1 MIEVTLSR
9 TLTLT
14 LILTARRPSL
24 TLLPTLTPI
33 LSLSLCHRRCLDK
46 NVSPHQPP
54 LQEETARDPTHQEET
69 ARGRCHQRETITS
82 HHVHHISTQN
92 GRHLLARRGKDPN
105 HLEKMQ
111 RDRFL
116 RRRSRGSQNP
126 KTEEASSCAT
136 TLTGQYHREN
146 QPLATETRKFFLL
159 EFLRSYPGPWVKR
172 R

>member
-1 MIEVTLSR
+1 MIEVTLS
-9 TLTLT
+9 LT
-14 LILTARRPSL
+14 LILILRARRPSR
-24 TLLPTLTPI
+24 TLLATLTPI

-46 NVSPHQPP
+46 NVSPHQLPP
-54 LQEETARDPTHQEET
+54 QEEIARGQPHQEET

-111 RDRFL
+111 RDRYL

-126 KTEEASSCAT
+126 KTEEVSSCAT

-146 QPLATETRKFFLL
+146 QRLATETRKLFLL
-159 EFLRSYPGPWVKR
+159 EFPQSYPAPRVKR

>member
-9 TLTLT
+9 TLILI

-54 LQEETARDPTHQEET
+54 RQEEI
-69 ARGRCHQRETITS
+69 ARGRCHQRVTITS
-82 HHVHHISTQN
+82 HHFHHISTQN
-92 GRHLLARRGKDPN
+92 DRHLLARRGKDPN

-111 RDRFL
+111 RDRYL

-146 QPLATETRKFFLL
+146 QRLATETRKFFLL
-159 EFLRSYPGPWVKR
+159 EFPQSFPAPRVKR

>member
-1 MIEVTLSR
+1 MIEVTLS
-9 TLTLT
+9 LT
-14 LILTARRPSL
+14 LILILRARRPSL

-46 NVSPHQPP
+46 NVSPRQLP
-54 LQEETARDPTHQEET
+54 LQEET

-82 HHVHHISTQN
+82 PHVHHISTQN
-92 GRHLLARRGKDPN
+92 GQHLLARRGKDPN

-116 RRRSRGSQNP
+116 RRRSRGSQNQ
-126 KTEEASSCAT
+126 KTEEVSSCAT

-159 EFLRSYPGPWVKR
+159 EFPQSYPDPWVKR

>member
-9 TLTLT
+9 TLTLI

-54 LQEETARDPTHQEET
+54 HQEEI
-69 ARGRCHQRETITS
+69 ARGRCHQREIITS

-111 RDRFL
+111 RDRYL
-116 RRRSRGSQNP
+116 QRRSRGSQNP

-146 QPLATETRKFFLL
+146 QRLATETRKFFLL
-159 EFLRSYPGPWVKR
+159 EFPQSYPAPWVKR

>member
-9 TLTLT
+9 TLI
-14 LILTARRPSL
+14 LILRARRPSL

-46 NVSPHQPP
+46 NVSPRQPP

-69 ARGRCHQRETITS
+69 ASIRCHQRETITS
-82 HHVHHISTQN
+82 HHVRHISTQSDQ
-92 GRHLLARRGKDPN
+92 HLLARRGKDPN

-111 RDRFL
+111 RDRYL
-116 RRRSRGSQNP
+116 RRKSRGSQNP
-126 KTEEASSCAT
+126 KTEEVSSCAT
-136 TLTGQYHREN
+136 TLIGQYHREN

-159 EFLRSYPGPWVKR
+159 EFPQSCPAPKVKR

>member
-9 TLTLT
+9 TLI
-14 LILTARRPSL
+14 LILRARRPSL

-33 LSLSLCHRRCLDK
+33 LSLCHRRCLDK
-46 NVSPHQPP
+46 NVSPRQLPH
-54 LQEETARDPTHQEET
+54 QEETARDPTHQEET
-69 ARGRCHQRETITS
+69 ASIRCHQRETITS

-116 RRRSRGSQNP
+116 QRRSRDSQNQ
-126 KTEEASSCAT
+126 KTE
-136 TLTGQYHREN
+136 
-146 QPLATETRKFFLL
+146 
-159 EFLRSYPGPWVKR
+159 
-172 R
+172 